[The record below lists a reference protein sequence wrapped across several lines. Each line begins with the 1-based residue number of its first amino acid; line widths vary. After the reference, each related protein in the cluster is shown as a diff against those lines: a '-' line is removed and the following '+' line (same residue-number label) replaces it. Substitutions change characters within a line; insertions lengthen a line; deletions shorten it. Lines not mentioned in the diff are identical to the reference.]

1 MELIHSA
8 QIDSEITK
16 DLLVQPFEN
25 KIKIYKRLKELS
37 VMEPFLSENEA
48 KDEFLSALTAAEK
61 QQERKRTSKDIS
73 SARTNAEEK
82 KIMDDIRRRKTTDV

>member
-82 KIMDDIRRRKTTDV
+82 KIMDDIRRRKNPDV

>member
-73 SARTNAEEK
+73 SAKTNAEEK
-82 KIMDDIRRRKTTDV
+82 KIMDDIRRRKTPNL